1 MSRQNINNIYDKYQT
16 ENNLSIN
23 YKECQI
29 VTFNIQPLNNLAQW
43 PIIKMAAI
51 LIIGNCTRLGPL
63 NGPSLTCWLS
73 NSHQLSRSSN
83 DPHIF

>member
-16 ENNLSIN
+16 GNNLSIN

-43 PIIKMAAI
+43 PIIKMGLA
-51 LIIGNCTRLGPL
+51 
-63 NGPSLTCWLS
+63 
-73 NSHQLSRSSN
+73 
-83 DPHIF
+83 